1 MELITHLLSSNYLE
15 EAKRQLITTICERP
29 SEKALIYS
37 LTRSFLTELIYS
49 GYSKGFIF
57 RKTRHFFFDPNDP
70 AEITSPSQIN
80 EYLAEFDLENKK
92 FDVLFKTNSAFASI
106 DLSEDPD
113 IEVSRDTTKIRTR
126 NDFEKAFL
134 EEVNEEYPVIMTFKN
149 IEALDARSAID
160 IAEVTMGY
168 LASLLKYNIHKQDF
182 SWRNKVLA
190 YEQPHNYPWVV
201 EPAVKAV
208 HKRPDKKLEEI
219 PEATKK
225 IIDLISKGHLNNK
238 SIRIFWA
245 LKLHSEAICA
255 KTEENQLL
263 TFWSS
268 IEGILSP
275 PGDVGRI
282 EYILRTIEPLLVADY
297 PKKLIFDMQKKM
309 EKNGGTEVMK
319 IIENVEEGNNTFEK
333 CAAIISIKENETYRD
348 EIYPLIKNNVLLVN
362 RLYTLMEKLNSAK
375 SIASTIEEHRQRVV
389 WHIQRMYRMRN
400 MVTHSIERL
409 PPYYIDN
416 LIENLHSYVDR
427 ILELLLTTS
436 IKNPDIETIEEL
448 ILKISVDVN
457 AHLDVLKTH
466 GKDECTP
473 ENYMLFLLGP
483 K

>member
-1 MELITHLLSSNYLE
+1 
-15 EAKRQLITTICERP
+15 
-29 SEKALIYS
+29 
-37 LTRSFLTELIYS
+37 
-49 GYSKGFIF
+49 
-57 RKTRHFFFDPNDP
+57 
-70 AEITSPSQIN
+70 
-80 EYLAEFDLENKK
+80 
-92 FDVLFKTNSAFASI
+92 
-106 DLSEDPD
+106 
-113 IEVSRDTTKIRTR
+113 
-126 NDFEKAFL
+126 
-134 EEVNEEYPVIMTFKN
+134 
-149 IEALDARSAID
+149 
-160 IAEVTMGY
+160 
-168 LASLLKYNIHKQDF
+168 
-182 SWRNKVLA
+182 
-190 YEQPHNYPWVV
+190 
-201 EPAVKAV
+201 
-208 HKRPDKKLEEI
+208 
-219 PEATKK
+219 
-225 IIDLISKGHLNNK
+225 
-238 SIRIFWA
+238 
-245 LKLHSEAICA
+245 
-255 KTEENQLL
+255 
-263 TFWSS
+263 
-268 IEGILSP
+268 
-275 PGDVGRI
+275 
-282 EYILRTIEPLLVADY
+282 
-297 PKKLIFDMQKKM
+297 M

-400 MVTHSIERL
+400 MVTHSIERFPL
-409 PPYYIDN
+409 YYIDN